1 MSEAVRIRESLGPDA
16 RIVFVSGNFNVLHPG
31 HVRVLRFAQ
40 ELGDYLVVGLHSD
53 NAPGVDAPVSER
65 IEAVSSNRYV
75 SLAFA
80 IDEAIEDV
88 LRNLRPVIVVKGRE
102 HENLLNPETTI
113 LEEIGSKLVFSSGEM
128 LRPTSSEMEDEV
140 DPRKPRFLPDGFMA
154 RHDITMSKL
163 LRTMDQF
170 QALHMMVI
178 GDLIVDDYIECDPIG
193 MSQEDPTLVVSPR
206 DTRRF
211 VGGAGIVAAH
221 GRGLGAQVTFLS
233 VTGKDKIAREI
244 SEKIKNYGVS
254 TILLQDETRPTTLKQ
269 RFRASGKTLLRV
281 SHLRQHSISRK
292 LADKMLS
299 EISNRLSET
308 DLILLSDFSY
318 GCLPDYLVAQITQ
331 IAGDAGVMIAADSQ
345 VSSQI
350 GDISRF
356 HGVSLITPTELE
368 ARLAVNKDA
377 ENLSVLTEK
386 LLKKVECE
394 NIILTLG
401 SDGVLI
407 RAGNSPASG
416 SLSTDRIHALNS
428 EPKDVAGA
436 GDSLFAMAS
445 LALAVGEDIWTAGL
459 LGSVAAACQVS
470 RVGNKPLRAA
480 EIKQILST
488 GVS

>member
-1 MSEAVRIRESLGPDA
+1 
-16 RIVFVSGNFNVLHPG
+16 
-31 HVRVLRFAQ
+31 
-40 ELGDYLVVGLHSD
+40 
-53 NAPGVDAPVSER
+53 
-65 IEAVSSNRYV
+65 
-75 SLAFA
+75 
-80 IDEAIEDV
+80 
-88 LRNLRPVIVVKGRE
+88 
-102 HENLLNPETTI
+102 
-113 LEEIGSKLVFSSGEM
+113 
-128 LRPTSSEMEDEV
+128 
-140 DPRKPRFLPDGFMA
+140 
-154 RHDITMSKL
+154 
-163 LRTMDQF
+163 MDQF
-170 QALHMMVI
+170 QALHVMVI

-206 DTRRF
+206 DTQRF

-221 GRGLGAQVTFLS
+221 GRGLGAQVTLVS
-233 VTGKDKIAREI
+233 VTGTDEIAREI
-244 SEKIKNYGVS
+244 SEKLANFGVS
-254 TILLQDETRPTTLKQ
+254 TILLKDETRPTTLKQ

-281 SHLRQHSISRK
+281 SHLRQHSISRE
-292 LADKMLS
+292 LVDKMLS
-299 EISNRLSET
+299 EVSDKLSET
-308 DLILLSDFSY
+308 DLILFSDFSY
-318 GCLPDYLVAQITQ
+318 GCLPDYLVSQITQ
-331 IAGDAGVMIAADSQ
+331 IARDAGVMIGADSQ

-377 ENLSVLTEK
+377 ENLSLLTEK

-407 RAGNSPASG
+407 RAGNDPASG

>member
-1 MSEAVRIRESLGPDA
+1 MQMSEASRIRESLGPGA
-16 RIVFVSGNFNVLHPG
+16 RVVFVSGNFNVLHPG

-53 NAPGVDAPVSER
+53 DAPGVDAPVSER

-75 SLAFA
+75 SFAFA
-80 IDEAIEDV
+80 IDESIEDV
-88 LRNLRPVIVVKGRE
+88 LRTLRPLIVVKGRE

-128 LRPTSSEMEDEV
+128 LRPTSSEMEDEI

-154 RHDITMSKL
+154 RHDITIPKL

-170 QALHMMVI
+170 QALHVMVI

-206 DTRRF
+206 DTQRF

-221 GRGLGAQVTFLS
+221 GRGLGAQVTLVS
-233 VTGKDKIAREI
+233 VTGTDEIAREI
-244 SEKIKNYGVS
+244 SEKLANFGVS
-254 TILLQDETRPTTLKQ
+254 TILLKDETRPTTLKQ

-281 SHLRQHSISRK
+281 SHLRQHSISRE
-292 LADKMLS
+292 LVDKMLS
-299 EISNRLSET
+299 EVSDKLSET
-308 DLILLSDFSY
+308 DLILFSDFSY
-318 GCLPDYLVAQITQ
+318 GCLPDYLVS
-331 IAGDAGVMIAADSQ
+331 DSQ

-377 ENLSVLTEK
+377 ENLSLLTEK

-407 RAGNSPASG
+407 RAGNDPASG